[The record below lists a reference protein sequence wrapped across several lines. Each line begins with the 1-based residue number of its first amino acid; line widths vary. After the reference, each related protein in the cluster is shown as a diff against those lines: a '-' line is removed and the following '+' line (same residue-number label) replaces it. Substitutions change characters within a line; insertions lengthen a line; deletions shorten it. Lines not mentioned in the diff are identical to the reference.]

1 MASTHR
7 KRFVS
12 GDAVPSPAGL
22 GIKLW
27 SCPHC
32 RRSGTLIGHGFLSGY
47 EEQGQAIAQRGRRI
61 FCSDR
66 YRRQGCGRTFS
77 VLASTALA
85 GFVVRT
91 LTVFRFVE
99 HVLAGLTRNAAWQA
113 AALGAF
119 SLSSG
124 YRLWRRL
131 QHAQS
136 ALRSRLCRQC
146 APPACPHSEPLAAL
160 LAHLRAV
167 LPSAACL
174 FTAFQAD
181 FQRGLFG

>member
-1 MASTHR
+1 MASTDR

-12 GDAVPSPAGL
+12 GDAVPGPAGL

-32 RRSGTLIGHGFLSGY
+32 GRTGTLIGHGFLRGY
-47 EEQGQAIAQRGRRI
+47 EEQGQGIAQRGRRI

-77 VLASTALA
+77 VLAATALA

-91 LTVFRFVE
+91 VTLFRFVE
-99 HVLAGLTRNAAWQA
+99 KVLAGLTRKTAWQA
-113 AALGAF
+113 ATRGAL

-124 YRLWRRL
+124 YRLWRRM
-131 QHAQS
+131 QNEQS

-146 APPACPHSEPLAAL
+146 APPVCPSPEPLAAL
-160 LAHLRAV
+160 LAHLRV
-167 LPSAACL
+167 LLPAATCL
-174 FTAFQAD
+174 FTAFQTC